1 MYIIYDD
8 FYLKHDSGIG
18 HPESPERLAAIKDAL
33 YSSENFRKF
42 VFISPIKAD
51 TDQLSLVHSEKY
63 IEKIKYYSDNLSPY
77 YLDADTLVSSHTYDC
92 AALAAGGCTKGVD
105 LLMKHP
111 GPEGRFFFALIRP
124 PGHHAFRS
132 RGSGFCIFNNAAIA
146 AKYAFKK
153 YGIRKIALVDFDV
166 HHGNGTQ
173 NIFYESADLFYVS
186 LHQFPHYP
194 GTGQYYETGE
204 GDGKGYNLNIPLAP
218 GSGEH
223 DYVKAFKELVIPLIT
238 RFEPE
243 MILVS
248 AGFDGHKEDI
258 LSSIDLSDEA
268 FYKIMHMVIY
278 LRTAIKNIQV
288 KKNLGFGIVLEGGYN
303 IGATARSTVKI
314 TDAALEEDKHNGFDS
329 IGSLMDFLSIDD
341 PPSAA
346 LKAGN
351 QQVLDKIKNIF
362 NI

>member
-33 YSSENFRKF
+33 DSSENFNKF
-42 VFISPIKAD
+42 VFIAPEKAD
-51 TDQLSLVHSEKY
+51 TAQLSLVHSEKY
-63 IEKIKYYSDNLSPY
+63 IEKIKYYSDELAPH
-77 YLDADTLVSSHTYDC
+77 YLDADTLVSRHTYDC
-92 AALAAGGCTKGVD
+92 AALAAGGCIKGID
-105 LLMKHP
+105 LLMKHRC
-111 GPEGRFFFALIRP
+111 PEGRFFFALVRP

-132 RGSGFCIFNNAAIA
+132 QGSGFCIFNNAAIA

-173 NIFYESADLFYVS
+173 NIFYKSPELFYVS

-204 GDGKGYNLNIPLAP
+204 DGGRGYNLNIPLAP
-218 GSGEH
+218 GSGEL
-223 DYVKAFKELVIPLIT
+223 DYIKAFKELVIPLVT

-248 AGFDGHKEDI
+248 AGFDGHREDI
-258 LSSIDLSDEA
+258 LSSMDLCDEA

-278 LRTAIKNIQV
+278 LRTAIADIQV

-303 IGATARSTVKI
+303 ISATARSVVKV
-314 TDAALEEDKHNGFDS
+314 TDAVLEEDLHKGLDS
-329 IGSLMDFLSIDD
+329 TGTLMEFLSADSS
-341 PPSAA
+341 PSAA
-346 LKAGN
+346 LKEGN
-351 QQVLDKIKNIF
+351 NQVFDKIKNIF
-362 NI
+362 NM